1 MRNETSTPA
10 TDTRPSIWAGRS
22 ELVMAGLVLALA
34 IYLNVGIVTMTVPEG
49 AEAPG
54 PKFFP
59 MLLVVVLY
67 ALAALL
73 TVQHFRSP
81 VDGRPGSAG
90 GTTDT
95 TDPADKVSSNWPTLG
110 TVVAAFAL
118 FAVILNPVG
127 WIFSAALLFWL
138 VSRALGSRRTY
149 FDIGLALVFACAIQV
164 AFSAG
169 LGLNLPSGVLEG
181 VL

>member
-1 MRNETSTPA
+1 MAHEAKDLSK
-10 TDTRPSIWAGRS
+10 DDVGTRSVWSGRS

-34 IYLNVGIVTMTVPEG
+34 IYLTVGVVTMAVPEG

-54 PKFFP
+54 PQFFP
-59 MLLVVVLY
+59 TLLAGVLY
-67 ALAALL
+67 ALAILL
-73 TVQHFRSP
+73 AVQHFRSP
-81 VDGRPGSAG
+81 VDGRPCDAG
-90 GTTDT
+90 GNLG
-95 TDPADKVSSNWPTLG
+95 SNWRALS
-110 TVVAAFAL
+110 TVLVAFAG
-118 FAVILNPVG
+118 FAVILQPVG
-127 WIFSAALLFWL
+127 WIVAAALLFWL

-169 LGLNLPSGVLEG
+169 LGLSLPPGFLEG

>member
-1 MRNETSTPA
+1 
-10 TDTRPSIWAGRS
+10 
-22 ELVMAGLVLALA
+22 MAGVVLALA
-34 IYLNVGIVTMTVPEG
+34 IYLTVGITTMAVPEG

-59 MLLVVVLY
+59 TLLAGGLYTLVVLLV
-67 ALAALL
+67 
-73 TVQHFRSP
+73 VQHFRTP
-81 VDGRPGSAG
+81 VASEPGETAGRSG
-90 GTTDT
+90 
-95 TDPADKVSSNWPTLG
+95 SNWRSLG
-110 TVVAAFAL
+110 AVLVAFAG
-118 FAVILNPVG
+118 FAVVLQPAG

-149 FDIGLALVFACAIQV
+149 FDIGLSLVFSCVIQI

-169 LGLNLPSGVLEG
+169 LGLNLPPGLLEG

>member
-1 MRNETSTPA
+1 MSNETKDLSKY
-10 TDTRPSIWAGRS
+10 DVGTRSAWSGRS
-22 ELVMAGLVLALA
+22 ELVMAGIVLALA
-34 IYLNVGIVTMTVPEG
+34 IYLTVGIVTMAVPEG

-54 PKFFP
+54 PQFFP
-59 MLLVVVLY
+59 TLLAGVLY
-67 ALAALL
+67 GLAVLL

-81 VDGRPGSAG
+81 VDSHPGDTARSPGS
-90 GTTDT
+90 
-95 TDPADKVSSNWPTLG
+95 NWRALG
-110 TVVAAFAL
+110 IVLAAFAG
-118 FAVILNPVG
+118 FAVILQPVG
-127 WIFSAALLFWL
+127 WIVSAAVLFWL

-169 LGLNLPSGVLEG
+169 LGLSLPPGFLEG